1 MANLQPKRERI
12 GEQGPCPKHS
22 VGYGGTYCSQVLRG
36 TTGKGTPFM
45 HNKKY
50 LNTSFIS
57 PPHTH
62 THTQGSGLCS
72 RESKIGLDN
81 FS

>member
-62 THTQGSGLCS
+62 THTHKALGSVLG
-72 RESKIGLDN
+72 KVK
-81 FS
+81 